1 MRTDWDA
8 IEFTKTRGWEGR
20 DRGDDDLDD
29 YHGLVAWCEGRGLLS
44 ATQAREFRR
53 LAGERPEQARSALE
67 DARSLRAL
75 GYDVLRG
82 VGRGRPP
89 SGTDLR
95 SVTDWVHRFSAA
107 RRLARS
113 LAGIQWTWKLDPY
126 RLDHPLA
133 PVAWSIGEL
142 LTAPELARVRVR
154 RIDVRQPRQGP
165 PVPGAP
171 GAREVTARQ
180 VRVRENH
187 CNALALR
194 KALHYSRQRRR
205 APGVAL
211 ISPMRPFAHSFSSLS
226 W

>member
-142 LTAPELARVRVR
+142 LTAPELARVRLCDADDCGWLFIDGSRAGTR
-154 RIDVRQPRQGP
+154 RWCDASTCGNLARVRQFRERQ
-165 PVPGAP
+165 
-171 GAREVTARQ
+171 
-180 VRVRENH
+180 
-187 CNALALR
+187 
-194 KALHYSRQRRR
+194 
-205 APGVAL
+205 
-211 ISPMRPFAHSFSSLS
+211 AHGK
-226 W
+226 